1 MQDDQYRET
10 LRVVGSALHPQL
22 IFYSVR
28 DRLVF
33 FSIIESIDWRVEW
46 CNKRCTFTFVV
57 FFYFHLI
64 FQRSSFVTIRQLIEY
79 VYLMIMINDVL
90 RYDESVHHLVV

>member
-1 MQDDQYRET
+1 MTRMQDDQYRET

-33 FSIIESIDWRVEW
+33 FQRLRVSIGELSSATR
-46 CNKRCTFTFVV
+46 RALSRLLFFSTF
-57 FFYFHLI
+57 I
-64 FQRSSFVTIRQLIEY
+64 
-79 VYLMIMINDVL
+79 
-90 RYDESVHHLVV
+90 

>member
-1 MQDDQYRET
+1 MTRMQDDQYRET

-33 FSIIESIDWRVEW
+33 FFQLLRVSIGELSGATRGALS
-46 CNKRCTFTFVV
+46 RLLFFSTF
-57 FFYFHLI
+57 I
-64 FQRSSFVTIRQLIEY
+64 
-79 VYLMIMINDVL
+79 
-90 RYDESVHHLVV
+90 

>member
-10 LRVVGSALHPQL
+10 LRVVSPALHPQL

-28 DRLVF
+28 DRFVF
-33 FSIIESIDWRVEW
+33 FQRLRVSIGELSGATM
-46 CNKRCTFTFVV
+46 CTFTFVV

-64 FQRSSFVTIRQLIEY
+64 FQRLSFVTIRQLIKY

>member
-10 LRVVGSALHPQL
+10 LRVVSPALHPQL

-28 DRLVF
+28 DRFVF
-33 FSIIESIDWRVEW
+33 FQRLRVSIGELSSATM
-46 CNKRCTFTFVV
+46 CTFTFVV

-64 FQRSSFVTIRQLIEY
+64 FQRSSFVTIRELIEY